1 MLLTE
6 LLRPAVWH
14 GASVWRGGDGVAA
27 RRSALLERELLLQ
40 VTASAAA
47 LLHRREDAQVAMRLA
62 LFPILEH
69 LGDEA
74 TLLSSAAELT
84 LCRVCAALR
93 EPSITSVASLLA
105 ANSDYLL
112 DALSGRLRRA
122 SSRSWKQV

>member
-1 MLLTE
+1 MGLELRLGLLI
-6 LLRPAVWH
+6 
-14 GASVWRGGDGVAA
+14 
-27 RRSALLERELLLQ
+27 ERELLLQ

-84 LCRVCAALR
+84 LCRLCRGAAHEPNPNLAPNPSPSPPTSPNPSPNPNPEQAPRTRHLSARCAR
-93 EPSITSVASLLA
+93 CCS
-105 ANSDYLL
+105 
-112 DALSGRLRRA
+112 
-122 SSRSWKQV
+122 